1 MRKTIG
7 VALFLIFP
15 ITALATPPSVDEL
28 KDLFNIDAES
38 SMEPHAAPSLVNQ
51 ENENRIIG
59 FCTGKE
65 YNRLMD
71 QFNRQFQRG
80 ENYAAFATAQS
91 AARVSATCATLS
103 IRKGMKTN
111 YVKYSFEV
119 GSALVF
125 SNAARASKNDRDT
138 KRAIRYLEYAEANGI
153 KVATTMLNDIRKK

>member
-1 MRKTIG
+1 MRRTIG
-7 VALFLIFP
+7 IALFLLFP
-15 ITALATPPSVDEL
+15 IAAVAAPPSVSEL
-28 KDLFNIDAES
+28 ADLFNIDADSALEA
-38 SMEPHAAPSLVNQ
+38 HAAPSLVNQ

-71 QFNRQFQRG
+71 QYNRQFQRG
-80 ENYAAFATAQS
+80 ETLAAFGTAQL
-91 AARVSATCATLS
+91 AARTSATCATLS
-103 IRKGMKTN
+103 IRRGMKTN

-125 SNAARASKNDRDT
+125 SNAARASKNDRDA